1 MLDIFNEF
9 SHTANNHN
17 SFASLLPK
25 LFIVSF
31 FNYIFTAISPNI
43 NPIIVPMVLAFP
55 S

>member
-17 SFASLLPK
+17 SFASLLT
-25 LFIVSF
+25 FIVSF